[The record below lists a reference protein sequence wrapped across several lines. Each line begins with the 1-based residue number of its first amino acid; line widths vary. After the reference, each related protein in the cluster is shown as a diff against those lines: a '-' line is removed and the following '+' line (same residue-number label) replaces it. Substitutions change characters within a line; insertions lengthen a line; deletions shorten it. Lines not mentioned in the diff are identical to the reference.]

1 DQVERLHGDH
11 GRRAR
16 LVVEQRHLPEEVAR
30 PHHRQDDL
38 LPLGR
43 DHRDLDL
50 PFLDQAED
58 VAALVGVEDDVVLGV
73 AAGLGHG
80 RHGRQLAV
88 VELREESE
96 FPEECGSEHANGSL
110 VHSPRLPIKRII
122 PISSGKGGVGKTT
135 FAINFALALSRR
147 GRTVLVDLDTGT
159 STIRNAIDVPIQK
172 DLYHFFRKGELLANC
187 VTQLDDK
194 LDPERKFRN
203 FGFIAGPLHL
213 IEEITNFGPAFKAK
227 LMEAIN
233 SLPADYV
240 ILDLRAGLDANVI
253 DFLPF
258 SNSGIL
264 IFTPHLPSA
273 TLAASD
279 IVKAILFRKLR
290 LIFAKAS
297 PFFDTVDRSMDFWK
311 LINDLIDRV
320 EDVYDSSVQ
329 NLDAF
334 ALDLAENLGDH
345 PITRTVQTTID
356 EFRVHY
362 VLNLFNGVDDSFNT
376 AVKPFLD
383 NLTRNVSARCG
394 VTNLGWITRS
404 DAIHRANC
412 NRLPAL
418 LLQEARKKTPRA
430 DRYTQQLEDLRVT
443 AIGLEPPKKKQT
455 QQPIALTPTDSLD
468 DHLSRQ
474 LATLKTM

>member
-1 DQVERLHGDH
+1 M
-11 GRRAR
+11 A
-16 LVVEQRHLPEEVAR
+16 
-30 PHHRQDDL
+30 
-38 LPLGR
+38 
-43 DHRDLDL
+43 
-50 PFLDQAED
+50 
-58 VAALVGVEDDVVLGV
+58 
-73 AAGLGHG
+73 
-80 RHGRQLAV
+80 
-88 VELREESE
+88 
-96 FPEECGSEHANGSL
+96 
-110 VHSPRLPIKRII
+110 IKRII
-122 PISSGKGGVGKTT
+122 PVSSGKGGVGKTT
-135 FAINFALALSRR
+135 FAINFALALSQH

-159 STIRNAIDVPIQK
+159 SAIRNAIDVPIGK
-172 DLYHFFRKGELLANC
+172 DLYHFFRKNEPLANC
-187 VTQLDDK
+187 VTQLDDH
-194 LDPERKFRN
+194 LDPQGRWRN

-213 IEEITNFGPAFKAK
+213 IEEITNFGPAHKAR
-227 LMEAIN
+227 LIEAIN
-233 SLPADYV
+233 TLPADYV
-240 ILDLRAGLDANVI
+240 ILDMRAGLDANVI

-290 LIFAKAS
+290 LIFSRES
-297 PFFDTVDRSMDFWK
+297 PFFETVTDSAFSFK
-311 LINDLIDRV
+311 LINELIDRV

-334 ALDLAENLGDH
+334 ALDLAQNLGDH
-345 PITRTVQTTID
+345 AITRTVQNTID

-383 NLTRNVSARCG
+383 NLTSNVSARCG

-418 LLQEARKKTPRA
+418 LLPETRKKAPRG
-430 DRYTQQLEDLRVT
+430 DRYAQQLEDLRLT
-443 AIGLEPPKKKQT
+443 AIGLEPPKKKSAGSL
-455 QQPIALTPTDSLD
+455 PLALAPTDSLD

-474 LATLKTM
+474 LATLKAMFDQKKDDDFYANFDYVTQRTLFSMKNRRPSELGDVRVYTPREMLASLFAKSNVPTTIDWSELE

>member
-1 DQVERLHGDH
+1 M
-11 GRRAR
+11 A
-16 LVVEQRHLPEEVAR
+16 
-30 PHHRQDDL
+30 
-38 LPLGR
+38 
-43 DHRDLDL
+43 
-50 PFLDQAED
+50 
-58 VAALVGVEDDVVLGV
+58 
-73 AAGLGHG
+73 
-80 RHGRQLAV
+80 
-88 VELREESE
+88 
-96 FPEECGSEHANGSL
+96 
-110 VHSPRLPIKRII
+110 IKRII
-122 PISSGKGGVGKTT
+122 PVSSGKGGVGKTT
-135 FAINFALALSRR
+135 FAINFALALSRH

-159 STIRNAIDVPIQK
+159 SAIRNAIDVPIGK
-172 DLYHFFRKGELLANC
+172 DLYHFFRKNEPLANC
-187 VTQLDDK
+187 ITQLDDK
-194 LDPERKFRN
+194 LDPQHHWRN
-203 FGFIAGPLHL
+203 FGFIAGPMHL
-213 IEEITNFGPAFKAK
+213 IEEITNFGAAHKAR
-227 LMEAIN
+227 LIAAIN
-233 SLPADYV
+233 TLPADYV
-240 ILDLRAGLDANVI
+240 ILDMRAGLDANVI

-290 LIFAKAS
+290 LIFSKQS
-297 PFFDTVDRSMDFWK
+297 PFFESVSDSTFSFK
-311 LINDLIDRV
+311 LINELIDQV
-320 EDVYDSSVQ
+320 EDVYDNSVQ

-334 ALDLAENLGDH
+334 ALDLAQNLGDH
-345 PITRTVQTTID
+345 AITRTVQNTID

-362 VLNLFNGVDDSFNT
+362 VLNLFNGVEDSFNT

-418 LLQEARKKTPRA
+418 LLQETRKKTPRA

-443 AIGLEPPKKKQT
+443 AIGLEPPKKKAVAIQN
-455 QQPIALTPTDSLD
+455 PLSPTDSLD

-474 LATLKTM
+474 LATLKTMFEQKKDDDFYANFDYVTQRTLFSMKNRRPSELGDVRIYTPDEMLASLFAKSNVPTTIDWSELE

>member
-1 DQVERLHGDH
+1 VAGVL
-11 GRRAR
+11 AR
-16 LVVEQRHLPEEVAR
+16 LTAQVA
-30 PHHRQDDL
+30 
-38 LPLGR
+38 
-43 DHRDLDL
+43 
-50 PFLDQAED
+50 
-58 VAALVGVEDDVVLGV
+58 
-73 AAGLGHG
+73 
-80 RHGRQLAV
+80 
-88 VELREESE
+88 
-96 FPEECGSEHANGSL
+96 
-110 VHSPRLPIKRII
+110 IKRII
-122 PISSGKGGVGKTT
+122 PVSSGKGGVGKTT
-135 FAINFALALSRR
+135 FAINFALALSQH

-159 STIRNAIDVPIQK
+159 SAIRNAIDVPAGK
-172 DLYHFFRKGELLANC
+172 DLYHFFRKNEPLANC
-187 VTQLDDK
+187 ITQLDDK
-194 LDPERKFRN
+194 LDPERRWRN

-213 IEEITNFGPAFKAK
+213 IDEITNFGPAHKAR
-227 LMEAIN
+227 LIAAIN
-233 SLPADYV
+233 TLPADYV
-240 ILDLRAGLDANVI
+240 ILDMRAGLDANVI

-290 LIFAKAS
+290 LIFSKES
-297 PFFDTVDRSMDFWK
+297 PFFQSVGDSTFSFK
-311 LINDLIDRV
+311 LINELIDQV

-334 ALDLAENLGDH
+334 ALDLVQSLGDH

-362 VLNLFNGVDDSFNT
+362 VLNLFNGVEDSFNT

-412 NRLPAL
+412 NRVPAL
-418 LLQEARKKTPRA
+418 LMQEARKKRA
-430 DRYTQQLEDLRVT
+430 RTDRYVQELEDLRVT
-443 AIGLEPPKKKQT
+443 AIGLEPPKKKAAT
-455 QQPIALTPTDSLD
+455 IRNAAPAVDSLD

-474 LATLKTM
+474 LATLKTMFDQKKDDDFHANFDYVTQRTLFAMKNRRPSELGDVRIYTPDEMLASLFAKSNVPTTIDWSELE

>member
-1 DQVERLHGDH
+1 MLSRQV
-11 GRRAR
+11 A
-16 LVVEQRHLPEEVAR
+16 
-30 PHHRQDDL
+30 
-38 LPLGR
+38 
-43 DHRDLDL
+43 
-50 PFLDQAED
+50 
-58 VAALVGVEDDVVLGV
+58 
-73 AAGLGHG
+73 
-80 RHGRQLAV
+80 
-88 VELREESE
+88 
-96 FPEECGSEHANGSL
+96 
-110 VHSPRLPIKRII
+110 IKRII
-122 PISSGKGGVGKTT
+122 PVSSGKGGVGKTT
-135 FAINFALALSRR
+135 FAINYALALSRHAK
-147 GRTVLVDLDTGT
+147 TVLVDLDTGT
-159 STIRNAIDVPIQK
+159 SAIRNAIDVPIEK
-172 DLYHFFRKGELLANC
+172 DLYHFFRKGEPLANC

-194 LDPERKFRN
+194 IDPEKKFRN
-203 FGFIAGPLHL
+203 FGFVAGPLHL
-213 IEEITNFGPAFKAK
+213 IDEITNFGPAYKAK

-233 SLPADYV
+233 TLPADYV

-290 LIFAKAS
+290 LIFSKAS
-297 PFFDTVDRSMDFWK
+297 PFFDTVDRKLDFWK

-345 PITRTVQTTID
+345 PVTRTVQTTID

-404 DAIHRANC
+404 DAIHQANC

-418 LLQEARKKTPRA
+418 LLPQTKKKASKA
-430 DRYTQQLEDLRVT
+430 DRYTQQLDDLRVS
-443 AIGLEPPKKKQT
+443 IGLEPTPKKTKLLSPLEVPST
-455 QQPIALTPTDSLD
+455 EEALD
-468 DHLSRQ
+468 DHLTRQ
-474 LATLKTM
+474 LNTLKSMFEQKKDDDFYANFDYVTQRALFTMKNRRPSELGDTRIYTPQEMLASLFAKSNVPTTFDWSELE